1 MEPRPDVP
9 GVSTPCP
16 EEPLLPTSRWLAL
29 PVVVALGLSGLL
41 AGPLGAA
48 HADDASPLPPP
59 VRRVLRRGEPLPDAS
74 TPPPVAAPVEEPRAA
89 APATPLP
96 PARRVPGSLQPTS
109 LARTPAAVDIASLR
123 PLVAKLTSA
132 DFLERMRA
140 TRKLVEVGEPALPA
154 LAAAGD
160 LAVLGPGGLSMHATR
175 GAIEAILEDVPA
187 ERLPTWMEAPSP
199 EVRRAAIAESARRR
213 ERRSV
218 PELLVRLDD
227 PAPCVRAAAVAAL
240 RQTTGQWFGFD
251 PDGAPASRQSAT
263 ARWQRWWN
271 VQARVP
277 AEGGPD
283 TRR

>member
-1 MEPRPDVP
+1 ML

-16 EEPLLPTSRWLAL
+16 LEPLPPTSRRALL
-29 PVVVALGLSGLL
+29 PVVVALGLAGLFAAPATL
-41 AGPLGAA
+41 AR
-48 HADDASPLPPP
+48 ADDASPLPPP
-59 VRRVLRRGEPLPDAS
+59 VRRVLRRGEPLPGS
-74 TPPPVAAPVEEPRAA
+74 TTPERVAPTVDRQREPAA
-89 APATPLP
+89 APPPA
-96 PARRVPGSLQPTS
+96 PARRVPGAVQPTS
-109 LARTPAAVDIASLR
+109 LERASTPLDVASLR
-123 PLVAKLTSA
+123 PLVARLTSP

-140 TRKLVEVGEPALPA
+140 TRELVELGEPALPA

-160 LAVLGPGGLSMHATR
+160 LTVQGPGGLSMHATR

-187 ERLPTWMEAPSP
+187 ERLPVWMDAPSP

-218 PELLVRLDD
+218 PDLLVRLED

-251 PDGAPASRQSAT
+251 PDGTPASRQGAS

-277 AEGGPD
+277 AEAGSD

>member
-1 MEPRPDVP
+1 MSEPPA
-9 GVSTPCP
+9 T
-16 EEPLLPTSRWLAL
+16 AA
-29 PVVVALGLSGLL
+29 PVVLL
-41 AGPLGAA
+41 AGGGTVGHL
-48 HADDASPLPPP
+48 
-59 VRRVLRRGEPLPDAS
+59 
-74 TPPPVAAPVEEPRAA
+74 AP
-89 APATPLP
+89 
-96 PARRVPGSLQPTS
+96 G
-109 LARTPAAVDIASLR
+109 
-123 PLVAKLTSA
+123 
-132 DFLERMRA
+132 F
-140 TRKLVEVGEPALPA
+140 A
-154 LAAAGD
+154 LAEALEA
-160 LAVLGPGGLSMHATR
+160 R
-175 GAIEAILEDVPA
+175 GARCVFTTPGEDQEARWFEGRPPSRTVPA